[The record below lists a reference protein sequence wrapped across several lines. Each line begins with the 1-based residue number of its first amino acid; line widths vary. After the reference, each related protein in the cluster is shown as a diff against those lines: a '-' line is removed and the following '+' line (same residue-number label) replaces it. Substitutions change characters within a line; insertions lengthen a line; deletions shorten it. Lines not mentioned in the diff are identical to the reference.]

1 MMSPRRLLDRI
12 TLACLRLPLLDRLVG
27 YLAWQR
33 RRVVRWR
40 LEAALA
46 QKGGYPDEVVRG
58 PFAGMRLPPRSMFFD
73 ARFEKVFGA
82 YEHELFPWLEE
93 IAATPKAFAQV
104 VNVGAAD
111 GFFTVGLARL
121 LPGVDVL
128 AFEPNEVKTP
138 VLKEMAR
145 LNQVEGQISL
155 RGFCRPDDLKALE
168 PEGPVLVVMDVD
180 GGERD
185 LLDPEAVHWL
195 GKAAILVETHDAFVP
210 GVTALLKKRFAKTH
224 AVVEFT
230 MRGPDYGDIE
240 PLRGL
245 RMFEV
250 DALVGSERPGLQSW
264 LWLKPLV

>member
-1 MMSPRRLLDRI
+1 
-12 TLACLRLPLLDRLVG
+12 
-27 YLAWQR
+27 
-33 RRVVRWR
+33 
-40 LEAALA
+40 
-46 QKGGYPDEVVRG
+46 
-58 PFAGMRLPPRSMFFD
+58 MFFD

-93 IAATPKAFAQV
+93 IAATPKSFAQV
-104 VNVGAAD
+104 VNIGAAD

-121 LPGVDVL
+121 LPTVEVV
-128 AFEPNEVKTP
+128 AYEPNPVKTP
-138 VLKEMAR
+138 VLQEMAR

-168 PEGPVLVVMDVD
+168 TGGPVLVVMDVD

-185 LLDPEAVHWL
+185 LLDPEAVPWL

-210 GVTALLKKRFAKTH
+210 GVTDLLKKRFAGTH

>member
-1 MMSPRRLLDRI
+1 MSPRRLLDKI

-40 LEAALA
+40 LESALA
-46 QKGGYPDEVVRG
+46 EAGLYPDEVIRG

-155 RGFCRPDDLKALE
+155 RGFCRPDDLKALG

-185 LLDPEAVHWL
+185 LLDSEAVPWL
-195 GKAAILVETHDAFVP
+195 GRAAILVETHDAFVP
-210 GVTALLKKRFAKTH
+210 GMMALLKSRFEASHTI
-224 AVVEFT
+224 VELT
-230 MRGPDYGDIE
+230 MQGPEHGGIKQLQD
-240 PLRGL
+240 L